1 MKAKLLKTLCCF
13 CLVLALACGM
23 ALAEQLDAPDESK
36 TVASLEVYTMPAKTV
51 YVIGDTFT
59 AEGGVLKINYDDGS
73 WALIDMT
80 DPAVQLSQPT
90 MNTANTK
97 NVAAMYMNQRA
108 VFQVEVA
115 SAMCDVTFDYNYEG
129 APEPTVVQA
138 SEGAAVEQPETP
150 ARDGYTF
157 VAWYTSPDYIQ
168 TYDFAAPVEESMT
181 LYAFWTR
188 DDAAYVN
195 VTFDY
200 GYYGSLLSSYT
211 YPVESGTAVSR
222 PSADPT
228 RTGYTFAEWVDDAGN
243 AYDFAA
249 PIDADT
255 TITATWTKDSE
266 EAQTWVF
273 EAEDTDLTGKI
284 GPSYSGTAQE
294 ESMIIFNDA
303 IEASNDRV
311 VGYLYE
317 SGVSLEFPL
326 ASDMAVSDVQLVVRI
341 TGEYTTMSYDGNDF
355 QVIVNGTPRDYARV
369 TIEAD
374 QSGMQPCQDLIV
386 IEGVSLNEGANMIQL
401 MTNNTNAV
409 TGTTFSANAPVVD
422 CIKLTTTAVVT
433 WDENSG
439 VPAAN
444 YQK

>member
-1 MKAKLLKTLCCF
+1 MKTKLLTLIL
-13 CLVLALACGM
+13 CLVLALTCG
-23 ALAEQLDAPDESK
+23 AAFAEQLDAPDESK
-36 TVASLEVYTMPAKTV
+36 TVASLEVYTMPTKTV
-51 YVIGDTFT
+51 YVIGDTFS
-59 AEGGVLKINYDDGS
+59 AEGGVIKINYDDGT
-73 WALIDMT
+73 WALLDMT
-80 DPAVQLSQPT
+80 DPAVQLSQPP

-115 SAMCDVTFDYNYEG
+115 SAMLDVTFDYNYEG
-129 APEPTVVQA
+129 APEATVVQA
-138 SEGAAVEQPETP
+138 SEGAPVEEP
-150 ARDGYTF
+150 AAPTRDGYTF
-157 VAWYTSPDYIQ
+157 VAWYTSPDYVE
-168 TYDFAAPVEESMT
+168 TYDFSAPVEESLT

-188 DDAAYVN
+188 DDATYVN

-200 GYYGSLLSSYT
+200 GYYGKALSSYS
-211 YPVESGTAVSR
+211 YPVESGTAVAR

-228 RTGYTFAEWVDDAGN
+228 RVGYTFADWVDADGN

-249 PIDADT
+249 AVDADT

-303 IEASNDRV
+303 IDASNDRV
-311 VGYLYE
+311 VGYLYQ

-326 ASDMAVSDVQLVVRI
+326 ASDSAVSDVQLVVRI

-355 QVIVNGTPRDYARV
+355 QVLVNDTPCNYDTI

-374 QSGMQPCQDLIV
+374 QSGFQPCQDLIV
-386 IEGVSLNEGANMIQL
+386 IEGVSLNEGANLIQL
-401 MTNNTNAV
+401 KTNNANAV
-409 TGTTFSANAPVVD
+409 TGTTFASNAPVVD

-444 YQK
+444 Y

>member
-1 MKAKLLKTLCCF
+1 MKTKLLTLILC
-13 CLVLALACGM
+13 LALALTCG
-23 ALAEQLDAPDESK
+23 AAFAEQLDAPDESK
-36 TVASLEVYTMPAKTV
+36 TVASLEVYTMPTKTV
-51 YVIGDTFT
+51 YVIGDTFS
-59 AEGGVLKINYDDGS
+59 AEGGVIKINYDDGT

-80 DPAVQLSQPT
+80 DPAVQLSQPP

-115 SAMCDVTFDYNYEG
+115 SAMLDVTFDYNYEG
-129 APEPTVVQA
+129 APEATVVQA
-138 SEGAAVEQPETP
+138 SEGAPVEEP
-150 ARDGYTF
+150 AAPTRDGYTF
-157 VAWYTSPDYIQ
+157 VAWYTSPDYVE
-168 TYDFAAPVEESMT
+168 TYDFSAPVEESLT

-188 DDAAYVN
+188 DDATYVN

-200 GYYGSLLSSYT
+200 GYYGKALSSYS
-211 YPVESGTAVSR
+211 YPVESGTAVAR

-228 RTGYTFAEWVDDAGN
+228 RVGYTFADWVDADGN

-249 PIDADT
+249 AVDADT

-303 IEASNDRV
+303 IGASNDRM
-311 VGYLYE
+311 VGYLYQ

-326 ASDMAVSDVQLVVRI
+326 ASDSAVSDVQLVVRI
-341 TGEYTTMSYDGNDF
+341 TGEYTTMSYDGNDL
-355 QVIVNGTPRDYARV
+355 QVLVNDIPCNYDRI

-374 QSGMQPCQDLIV
+374 QSGFQPCQDLIV
-386 IEGVSLNEGANMIQL
+386 IEGVSLNEGANLIQL
-401 MTNNTNAV
+401 KTNNTNAV
-409 TGTTFSANAPVVD
+409 TGTTFASNAPVVD

-444 YQK
+444 Y

>member
-59 AEGGVLKINYDDGS
+59 AEGGVLKINYDDGT

-129 APEPTVVQA
+129 APEATVVQA

-150 ARDGYTF
+150 TRDGYTF

-168 TYDFAAPVEESMT
+168 AYDFTTPVEESMT

-188 DDAAYVN
+188 DDATYVN

-243 AYDFAA
+243 VYDFAA

-326 ASDMAVSDVQLVVRI
+326 ASDVAVNDVQLVVRI

-355 QVIVNGTPRDYARV
+355 QVIVNGTPRDYERV

>member
-1 MKAKLLKTLCCF
+1 MKTKLLTLIL
-13 CLVLALACGM
+13 CLVLALSCCM
-23 ALAEQLDAPDESK
+23 AVAEQLDAPDESK
-36 TVASLEVYTMPAKTV
+36 TVASLEVYTMPTKTV
-51 YVIGDTFT
+51 YVIGDTFS
-59 AEGGVLKINYDDGS
+59 AEGGVIKINYDDGT

-80 DPAVQLSQPT
+80 DPAVQLSQPP

-115 SAMCDVTFDYNYEG
+115 SAMLDVTFDYNYEG
-129 APEPTVVQA
+129 APEATVVQA
-138 SEGAAVEQPETP
+138 SEGAPVEEP
-150 ARDGYTF
+150 AAPTRDGYTF
-157 VAWYTSPDYIQ
+157 VAWYTSPDYVE
-168 TYDFAAPVEESMT
+168 TYDFSAPVEESLT

-188 DDAAYVN
+188 DDATYVN

-200 GYYGSLLSSYT
+200 GYYGKALSSYS
-211 YPVESGTAVSR
+211 YPVESGTAVAR

-228 RTGYTFAEWVDDAGN
+228 RVGYTFADWVDADGN

-249 PIDADT
+249 AVDADT

-303 IEASNDRV
+303 IDASNDRV
-311 VGYLYE
+311 VGYLYQ

-326 ASDMAVSDVQLVVRI
+326 ASDSAVSDVQLVVRI

-355 QVIVNGTPRDYARV
+355 QVLVNDTPCNYDTI

-374 QSGMQPCQDLIV
+374 QSGFQPCQDLIV
-386 IEGVSLNEGANMIQL
+386 IEGVSLNEGANLIQL
-401 MTNNTNAV
+401 KTNNANAV
-409 TGTTFSANAPVVD
+409 TGTTFASNAPVVD

-444 YQK
+444 Y

>member
-1 MKAKLLKTLCCF
+1 MKTKLLTLILCF
-13 CLVLALACGM
+13 VLALTCG
-23 ALAEQLDAPDESK
+23 AAFAEQLDAPDESK
-36 TVASLEVYTMPAKTV
+36 TVASLEVYTMPTKTV
-51 YVIGDTFT
+51 YVIGDTFS
-59 AEGGVLKINYDDGS
+59 AEGGVIKINYDDGT

-80 DPAVQLSQPT
+80 DPAVQLSQPP

-115 SAMCDVTFDYNYEG
+115 SAMLDVTFDYNYEG
-129 APEPTVVQA
+129 APEATVVQA
-138 SEGAAVEQPETP
+138 SEGAPVEEP
-150 ARDGYTF
+150 AAPTRDGYTF
-157 VAWYTSPDYIQ
+157 VAWYTSPDYVE
-168 TYDFAAPVEESMT
+168 TYDFSAPVEESLT

-188 DDAAYVN
+188 DDATYVN

-200 GYYGSLLSSYT
+200 GYYGKALSSYS
-211 YPVESGTAVSR
+211 YPVESGTAVAR

-228 RTGYTFAEWVDDAGN
+228 RVGYTFADWVDADGN

-249 PIDADT
+249 AVDADT

-303 IEASNDRV
+303 IDASNDRV
-311 VGYLYE
+311 VGYLYQ

-326 ASDMAVSDVQLVVRI
+326 ASDSAVSDVQLVVRI

-355 QVIVNGTPRDYARV
+355 QVLVNDTPCNYDRI

-374 QSGMQPCQDLIV
+374 QSGFQPCQDLIV
-386 IEGVSLNEGANMIQL
+386 IEGVSLNEGANLIQL
-401 MTNNTNAV
+401 KTNNTNAV
-409 TGTTFSANAPVVD
+409 TGTTFASNAPVVD

-444 YQK
+444 Y

>member
-1 MKAKLLKTLCCF
+1 MKTKLLTLIL
-13 CLVLALACGM
+13 CLVLALTCGT
-23 ALAEQLDAPDESK
+23 AFAEQLDAPDESK
-36 TVASLEVYTMPAKTV
+36 TVASLEVYTMPTKTV
-51 YVIGDTFT
+51 YVIGDTFS
-59 AEGGVLKINYDDGS
+59 AEGGVIKINYDDGT

-80 DPAVQLSQPT
+80 DPAVQLSQPP

-115 SAMCDVTFDYNYEG
+115 SAMLDVTFDYNYEG
-129 APEPTVVQA
+129 APEATVVQA
-138 SEGAAVEQPETP
+138 SEGAPVEEP
-150 ARDGYTF
+150 AAPTRDGYTF
-157 VAWYTSPDYIQ
+157 VAWYTSPDYVE
-168 TYDFAAPVEESMT
+168 TYDFSAPVEESLT

-188 DDAAYVN
+188 DDATYVN

-200 GYYGSLLSSYT
+200 GYYGKALSSYS
-211 YPVESGTAVSR
+211 YPVESGTAVAR

-228 RTGYTFAEWVDDAGN
+228 RVGYTFADWVDADGN

-249 PIDADT
+249 AVDADT

-303 IEASNDRV
+303 IDASNDRV
-311 VGYLYE
+311 VGYLYQ

-326 ASDMAVSDVQLVVRI
+326 ASDSAVSDVQLVVRI

-355 QVIVNGTPRDYARV
+355 QVLVNDTPCNYDRI

-374 QSGMQPCQDLIV
+374 QSGFQPCQDLIV
-386 IEGVSLNEGANMIQL
+386 IEGVSLNEGANLIQL
-401 MTNNTNAV
+401 KTNNANAV
-409 TGTTFSANAPVVD
+409 TGTTFASNAPVVD

-444 YQK
+444 Y

>member
-1 MKAKLLKTLCCF
+1 MKTKLLTLIL
-13 CLVLALACGM
+13 CLVLALTCG
-23 ALAEQLDAPDESK
+23 AAFAEQLDAPDESK
-36 TVASLEVYTMPAKTV
+36 TVASLEVYTMPTKTV
-51 YVIGDTFT
+51 YVIGDTFS
-59 AEGGVLKINYDDGS
+59 AEGGVIKINYDDGT

-80 DPAVQLSQPT
+80 DPAVQLSQPP

-129 APEPTVVQA
+129 APEATVVQA

-150 ARDGYTF
+150 TRDGYTF

-168 TYDFAAPVEESMT
+168 AYDFTAPVEESMT

-188 DDAAYVN
+188 DDATYVN

-211 YPVESGTAVSR
+211 YPVESSTAVSR

-326 ASDMAVSDVQLVVRI
+326 ASDVAVNDVQLVVRI

-355 QVIVNGTPRDYARV
+355 QVIVNGTPRDYERV

>member
-1 MKAKLLKTLCCF
+1 MKTKLLTLILC
-13 CLVLALACGM
+13 LALALTCG
-23 ALAEQLDAPDESK
+23 AAFAEQLDAPDESK
-36 TVASLEVYTMPAKTV
+36 TVASLEVYTMPTKTV
-51 YVIGDTFT
+51 YVIGDTFS
-59 AEGGVLKINYDDGS
+59 AEGGVIKINYDDGT

-80 DPAVQLSQPT
+80 DPAVQLSQPP

-115 SAMCDVTFDYNYEG
+115 SAMLDVTFDYNYEG
-129 APEPTVVQA
+129 APEATVVQA
-138 SEGAAVEQPETP
+138 SEGAPVEEP
-150 ARDGYTF
+150 AAPTRDGYTF
-157 VAWYTSPDYIQ
+157 VAWYTSPDYVE
-168 TYDFAAPVEESMT
+168 TYDFSAPVEESLT

-188 DDAAYVN
+188 DDATYVN

-200 GYYGSLLSSYT
+200 GYYGKALSSYS
-211 YPVESGTAVSR
+211 YPVESGTAVAR

-228 RTGYTFAEWVDDAGN
+228 RVGYTFADWVDADGN

-249 PIDADT
+249 AVDADT

-303 IEASNDRV
+303 IDASNDRV
-311 VGYLYE
+311 VGYLYQ

-326 ASDMAVSDVQLVVRI
+326 ASDSAVSDVQLVVRI

-355 QVIVNGTPRDYARV
+355 QVLVNDTPCNYDRI

-374 QSGMQPCQDLIV
+374 QSGFQPCQDLIV
-386 IEGVSLNEGANMIQL
+386 IEGVSLNEGANLIQL
-401 MTNNTNAV
+401 KTNNTNAV
-409 TGTTFSANAPVVD
+409 TGTTFASNAPVVD

-444 YQK
+444 Y

>member
-1 MKAKLLKTLCCF
+1 MKTKLLTLIL
-13 CLVLALACGM
+13 CLVLALTCSA
-23 ALAEQLDAPDESK
+23 AFAEQLDAPDESK
-36 TVASLEVYTMPAKTV
+36 TVASLEVYTMPTKTV
-51 YVIGDTFT
+51 YVIGDTFS
-59 AEGGVLKINYDDGS
+59 AEGGVIKINYDDGT

-80 DPAVQLSQPT
+80 DPAVQLSQPP

-115 SAMCDVTFDYNYEG
+115 SAMLDVTFDYNYEG
-129 APEPTVVQA
+129 APEATVVQA
-138 SEGAAVEQPETP
+138 SEGAPVEEP
-150 ARDGYTF
+150 AAPTRDGYTF
-157 VAWYTSPDYIQ
+157 VAWYTSPDYVE
-168 TYDFAAPVEESMT
+168 TYDFSAPVEESLT

-188 DDAAYVN
+188 DDATYVN

-200 GYYGSLLSSYT
+200 GYYGKALSSYS
-211 YPVESGTAVSR
+211 YPVESGTAVAR

-228 RTGYTFAEWVDDAGN
+228 RVGYTFADWVDADGN

-249 PIDADT
+249 AVDADT

-303 IEASNDRV
+303 IDASNDRV
-311 VGYLYE
+311 VGYLYQ

-326 ASDMAVSDVQLVVRI
+326 ASDSAVSDVQLVVRI

-355 QVIVNGTPRDYARV
+355 QVLVNDTPCNYDTI

-374 QSGMQPCQDLIV
+374 QSGFQPCQDLIV
-386 IEGVSLNEGANMIQL
+386 IEGVSLNEGANLIQL
-401 MTNNTNAV
+401 KTNNTNAV
-409 TGTTFSANAPVVD
+409 TGTTFASNAPVVD

-444 YQK
+444 Y

>member
-1 MKAKLLKTLCCF
+1 MKTKLLTLIL
-13 CLVLALACGM
+13 CLVLALTCSA
-23 ALAEQLDAPDESK
+23 AFAEQLDAPDESK
-36 TVASLEVYTMPAKTV
+36 TVASLEVYTMPTKTV
-51 YVIGDTFT
+51 YVIGDTFS
-59 AEGGVLKINYDDGS
+59 AEGGVIKINYDDGT

-80 DPAVQLSQPT
+80 DPAVQLSQPP

-115 SAMCDVTFDYNYEG
+115 SAMLDVTFDYNYEG
-129 APEPTVVQA
+129 APEATVVQA
-138 SEGAAVEQPETP
+138 SEGAPVEEP
-150 ARDGYTF
+150 AAPTRDGYTF
-157 VAWYTSPDYIQ
+157 VAWYTSPDYVE
-168 TYDFAAPVEESMT
+168 TYDFSAPVEESLT

-188 DDAAYVN
+188 DDATYVN

-200 GYYGSLLSSYT
+200 GYYGKALSSYS
-211 YPVESGTAVSR
+211 YPVESGTAVAR

-228 RTGYTFAEWVDDAGN
+228 RVGYTFADWVDADGN

-249 PIDADT
+249 AVDADT

-303 IEASNDRV
+303 IDASNDRV
-311 VGYLYE
+311 VGYLYQ

-326 ASDMAVSDVQLVVRI
+326 ASDSAVSDVQLVVRI

-355 QVIVNGTPRDYARV
+355 QVLVNDTPCNYDTI

-374 QSGMQPCQDLIV
+374 QSGFQPCQDLIV
-386 IEGVSLNEGANMIQL
+386 IEGVSLNEGANLIQL
-401 MTNNTNAV
+401 KTNNANAV
-409 TGTTFSANAPVVD
+409 TGTTFASNAPVVD

-444 YQK
+444 Y

>member
-1 MKAKLLKTLCCF
+1 MKTKLLTLIL
-13 CLVLALACGM
+13 CLVLALTCG
-23 ALAEQLDAPDESK
+23 AAFAEQLDAPDESK
-36 TVASLEVYTMPAKTV
+36 TVASLEVYTMPTKTV
-51 YVIGDTFT
+51 YVIGDTFS
-59 AEGGVLKINYDDGS
+59 AEGGVIKINYDDGT

-80 DPAVQLSQPT
+80 DPAVQLSQPP

-115 SAMCDVTFDYNYEG
+115 SAMLDVTFDYNYEG
-129 APEPTVVQA
+129 APEATVVQA
-138 SEGAAVEQPETP
+138 SEGAPVEEP
-150 ARDGYTF
+150 AAPTRDGYTF
-157 VAWYTSPDYIQ
+157 VAWYTSPDYVE
-168 TYDFAAPVEESMT
+168 TYDFSAPVEESLT

-188 DDAAYVN
+188 DDATYVN

-200 GYYGSLLSSYT
+200 GYYGKALSSYS
-211 YPVESGTAVSR
+211 YPVESGTAVAR

-228 RTGYTFAEWVDDAGN
+228 RVGYTFADWVDADGN

-249 PIDADT
+249 AVDADT

-303 IEASNDRV
+303 IDASNDRV
-311 VGYLYE
+311 VGYLYQ

-326 ASDMAVSDVQLVVRI
+326 ASDSAVSDVQLVVRI

-355 QVIVNGTPRDYARV
+355 QVLVNDTPCNYDPI

-374 QSGMQPCQDLIV
+374 QSGFQPCQDLIV
-386 IEGVSLNEGANMIQL
+386 IEGVSLNEGANLIQL
-401 MTNNTNAV
+401 KTNNANAV
-409 TGTTFSANAPVVD
+409 TGTTFASNAPVVD

-444 YQK
+444 Y

>member
-1 MKAKLLKTLCCF
+1 MKTKLLTLIL
-13 CLVLALACGM
+13 CLVLALTCG
-23 ALAEQLDAPDESK
+23 AAFAEQLDAPDESK
-36 TVASLEVYTMPAKTV
+36 TVASLEVYTMPTKTV
-51 YVIGDTFT
+51 YVIGDTFS
-59 AEGGVLKINYDDGS
+59 AEGGVIKINYDDGT

-80 DPAVQLSQPT
+80 DPAVQLSQPP

-115 SAMCDVTFDYNYEG
+115 SAMLDVTFDYNYEG
-129 APEPTVVQA
+129 APEATVVQA
-138 SEGAAVEQPETP
+138 SEGAPVEEP
-150 ARDGYTF
+150 AAPTRDGYTF
-157 VAWYTSPDYIQ
+157 VAWYTSPDYVE
-168 TYDFAAPVEESMT
+168 TYDFSAPVEESLT

-188 DDAAYVN
+188 DDATYVN

-200 GYYGSLLSSYT
+200 GYYGKALSSYS

-228 RTGYTFAEWVDDAGN
+228 RTGYTFADWVDADGN

-249 PIDADT
+249 AVDADT

-303 IEASNDRV
+303 IDASNDRV
-311 VGYLYE
+311 VGYLYQ

-326 ASDMAVSDVQLVVRI
+326 ASDSAVSDVQLVVRI

-355 QVIVNGTPRDYARV
+355 QVLVNDTPCNYDTI

-374 QSGMQPCQDLIV
+374 QSGFQPCQDLIV
-386 IEGVSLNEGANMIQL
+386 IEGVSLNEGANLIQL
-401 MTNNTNAV
+401 KTNNTNAV
-409 TGTTFSANAPVVD
+409 TGTTFASNAPVVD

-444 YQK
+444 Y

>member
-1 MKAKLLKTLCCF
+1 MKTKLLTLILC
-13 CLVLALACGM
+13 LALALTCG
-23 ALAEQLDAPDESK
+23 AAFAEQLDAPDESK
-36 TVASLEVYTMPAKTV
+36 TVASLEVYTMPTKTV
-51 YVIGDTFT
+51 YVIGDTFS
-59 AEGGVLKINYDDGS
+59 AEGGVIKINYDDGT

-80 DPAVQLSQPT
+80 DPAVQLSQPP

-115 SAMCDVTFDYNYEG
+115 SAMLDVTFDYNYEG
-129 APEPTVVQA
+129 APEATVVQA
-138 SEGAAVEQPETP
+138 SEGAPVEEP
-150 ARDGYTF
+150 AAPTRDGYTF
-157 VAWYTSPDYIQ
+157 VAWYTSPDYVE
-168 TYDFAAPVEESMT
+168 TYDFSAPVEESLT

-188 DDAAYVN
+188 DDATYVN

-200 GYYGSLLSSYT
+200 GYYGKALSSYS
-211 YPVESGTAVSR
+211 YPVESGTAVAR
-222 PSADPT
+222 PSAGPT
-228 RTGYTFAEWVDDAGN
+228 RMGYTFADWVDADGN

-249 PIDADT
+249 AVDADT

-303 IEASNDRV
+303 IDASNDRV
-311 VGYLYE
+311 VGYLYQ

-326 ASDMAVSDVQLVVRI
+326 ASDSAVSDVQLVVRI

-355 QVIVNGTPRDYARV
+355 QVLVNDTPCNYDTI

-374 QSGMQPCQDLIV
+374 QSGFQPCQDLIV
-386 IEGVSLNEGANMIQL
+386 IEGVSLNEGANLIQL
-401 MTNNTNAV
+401 KTNNTNAV
-409 TGTTFSANAPVVD
+409 TGTTFASNAPVVD

-444 YQK
+444 Y

>member
-1 MKAKLLKTLCCF
+1 MKTKLLTLIL
-13 CLVLALACGM
+13 CLVLALTCG
-23 ALAEQLDAPDESK
+23 AAFAEQLDAPDESK
-36 TVASLEVYTMPAKTV
+36 TVASLEVYTMPTKTV
-51 YVIGDTFT
+51 YVIGDTFS
-59 AEGGVLKINYDDGS
+59 AEGGVIKINYDDGT

-80 DPAVQLSQPT
+80 DPAVQLSQPP

-115 SAMCDVTFDYNYEG
+115 SAMLDVTFDYNYEG
-129 APEPTVVQA
+129 APEATVVQA
-138 SEGAAVEQPETP
+138 SEGAPVEEP
-150 ARDGYTF
+150 AAPTRDGYTF
-157 VAWYTSPDYIQ
+157 VAWYTSPDYVE
-168 TYDFAAPVEESMT
+168 TYDFSAPVEESLT

-188 DDAAYVN
+188 DDTTYVN

-200 GYYGSLLSSYT
+200 GYYGKALSSYS
-211 YPVESGTAVSR
+211 YPVESGTAVAR

-228 RTGYTFAEWVDDAGN
+228 RVGYTFADWVDADGN

-249 PIDADT
+249 AVDADT

-303 IEASNDRV
+303 IDASNDRV
-311 VGYLYE
+311 VGYLYQ

-326 ASDMAVSDVQLVVRI
+326 ASDSAVSDVQLVVRI

-355 QVIVNGTPRDYARV
+355 QVLVNDTPCNYDTI

-374 QSGMQPCQDLIV
+374 QSGFQPCQDLIV
-386 IEGVSLNEGANMIQL
+386 IEGVSLNEGANLIQL
-401 MTNNTNAV
+401 KTNNTNAV
-409 TGTTFSANAPVVD
+409 TGTTFASNAPVVD

-444 YQK
+444 Y

>member
-1 MKAKLLKTLCCF
+1 MKTKLLTLIL
-13 CLVLALACGM
+13 CLVLALTCG
-23 ALAEQLDAPDESK
+23 AAFAEQLDAPDESK
-36 TVASLEVYTMPAKTV
+36 TVASLEVYTMPTKTV
-51 YVIGDTFT
+51 YVIGDTFS
-59 AEGGVLKINYDDGS
+59 AEGGVIKINYDDGT

-80 DPAVQLSQPT
+80 DPAVQLSQPP

-115 SAMCDVTFDYNYEG
+115 SAMLDVTFDYNYEG
-129 APEPTVVQA
+129 APEATVVQA
-138 SEGAAVEQPETP
+138 SEGAPVEEP
-150 ARDGYTF
+150 AAPTRDGYTF
-157 VAWYTSPDYIQ
+157 VAWYTSPDYVE
-168 TYDFAAPVEESMT
+168 TYDFSAPVEESLT

-188 DDAAYVN
+188 DDATYVN

-200 GYYGSLLSSYT
+200 GYYGKALSSYS
-211 YPVESGTAVSR
+211 YPVESGTAVAR

-228 RTGYTFAEWVDDAGN
+228 RVGYTFADWVDADGN

-249 PIDADT
+249 AVDADT

-303 IEASNDRV
+303 IDASNDRV
-311 VGYLYE
+311 VGYLYQ

-326 ASDMAVSDVQLVVRI
+326 ASDSAVSDVQLVVRI

-355 QVIVNGTPRDYARV
+355 QVLVNDTPCNYDRI

-374 QSGMQPCQDLIV
+374 QSGFQPCQDLIV
-386 IEGVSLNEGANMIQL
+386 IEGVSLNEGANLIQL
-401 MTNNTNAV
+401 KTNNANAV
-409 TGTTFSANAPVVD
+409 TGTTFASNAPVVD

-444 YQK
+444 Y

>member
-1 MKAKLLKTLCCF
+1 MKTKLLTLIL
-13 CLVLALACGM
+13 CLVLALTCG
-23 ALAEQLDAPDESK
+23 AAFAEQLDAPDESK
-36 TVASLEVYTMPAKTV
+36 TVASLEVYTMPTKTV
-51 YVIGDTFT
+51 YVIGDTFS
-59 AEGGVLKINYDDGS
+59 AEGGVIKINYDDGT

-80 DPAVQLSQPT
+80 DPAVQLSQPP

-115 SAMCDVTFDYNYEG
+115 SAMLDVTFDYNYEG
-129 APEPTVVQA
+129 APEATVVQA
-138 SEGAAVEQPETP
+138 SEGAPVEEP
-150 ARDGYTF
+150 AAPTRDGYTF
-157 VAWYTSPDYIQ
+157 VAWYTSPDYVE
-168 TYDFAAPVEESMT
+168 TYDFSAPVEESLA

-188 DDAAYVN
+188 DDATYVN

-200 GYYGSLLSSYT
+200 GYYGKALSSYS
-211 YPVESGTAVSR
+211 YPVESGTAVAR

-228 RTGYTFAEWVDDAGN
+228 RVGYTFADWVDADGN

-249 PIDADT
+249 AVDADT

-303 IEASNDRV
+303 IGASNDRM
-311 VGYLYE
+311 VGYLYQ

-326 ASDMAVSDVQLVVRI
+326 ASDSAVSDVQLVVRI

-355 QVIVNGTPRDYARV
+355 QVLVNDIPCNYDRI

-374 QSGMQPCQDLIV
+374 QSGFQPCDDLIV
-386 IEGVSLNEGANMIQL
+386 IEGVSLNEGANLIQL
-401 MTNNTNAV
+401 KTNNTNAV
-409 TGTTFSANAPVVD
+409 TGTTFASNAPVVD

-444 YQK
+444 Y

>member
-1 MKAKLLKTLCCF
+1 MKTKLLTLIL
-13 CLVLALACGM
+13 CLVLALTCG
-23 ALAEQLDAPDESK
+23 AAFAEQLDAPDESK
-36 TVASLEVYTMPAKTV
+36 TVASLEVYTMPTKTV
-51 YVIGDTFT
+51 YVIGDTFS
-59 AEGGVLKINYDDGS
+59 AEGGVIKINYDDGT

-80 DPAVQLSQPT
+80 DPAVQLSQPP

-115 SAMCDVTFDYNYEG
+115 SAMLDVTFDYNYEG
-129 APEPTVVQA
+129 APEATVVQA
-138 SEGAAVEQPETP
+138 SEGAPVEEP
-150 ARDGYTF
+150 AAPTRDGYTF
-157 VAWYTSPDYIQ
+157 VAWYTSPDYVE
-168 TYDFAAPVEESMT
+168 TYDFSAPVEESLT

-188 DDAAYVN
+188 DDATYVN

-200 GYYGSLLSSYT
+200 GYYGKALSSYS
-211 YPVESGTAVSR
+211 YPVESGTAVAR

-228 RTGYTFAEWVDDAGN
+228 RVGYTFADWVDADGN

-249 PIDADT
+249 AVDADT

-303 IEASNDRV
+303 IDASNDRV
-311 VGYLYE
+311 VGYLYQ

-326 ASDMAVSDVQLVVRI
+326 ASDSAVSDVQLVVRI

-355 QVIVNGTPRDYARV
+355 QVLVNDTPCNYDTI

-374 QSGMQPCQDLIV
+374 QSGFQPCQDLIV
-386 IEGVSLNEGANMIQL
+386 IEGVSLNEGANLIQL
-401 MTNNTNAV
+401 KTNNANAV
-409 TGTTFSANAPVVD
+409 TGTTFASNAPVVD

-444 YQK
+444 Y

>member
-1 MKAKLLKTLCCF
+1 MKTKLLTLILC
-13 CLVLALACGM
+13 LALALTCG
-23 ALAEQLDAPDESK
+23 AAFAEQLDAPDESK
-36 TVASLEVYTMPAKTV
+36 TVASLEVYTMPTKTV
-51 YVIGDTFT
+51 YVIGDTFS
-59 AEGGVLKINYDDGS
+59 AEGGVIKINYDDGT

-80 DPAVQLSQPT
+80 DPAVQLSQPP

-115 SAMCDVTFDYNYEG
+115 SAMLDVTFDYNYEG
-129 APEPTVVQA
+129 APEATVVQA
-138 SEGAAVEQPETP
+138 SEGAPVEEP
-150 ARDGYTF
+150 AAPTRDGYTF
-157 VAWYTSPDYIQ
+157 VAWYTSPDYVE
-168 TYDFAAPVEESMT
+168 TYDFSAPVEESLT

-188 DDAAYVN
+188 DDATYVN

-200 GYYGSLLSSYT
+200 GYYGKALSSYS
-211 YPVESGTAVSR
+211 YPVESGTAVAR

-228 RTGYTFAEWVDDAGN
+228 RVGYTFADWVDADGN

-249 PIDADT
+249 AVDADT

-303 IEASNDRV
+303 IDASNDRV
-311 VGYLYE
+311 VGYLYQ

-326 ASDMAVSDVQLVVRI
+326 ASDSAVSDVQLVVRI

-355 QVIVNGTPRDYARV
+355 QVLVNDTPCNYDRI

-374 QSGMQPCQDLIV
+374 QSGFQPCQDLIV
-386 IEGVSLNEGANMIQL
+386 IEGVSLNEGANLIQL
-401 MTNNTNAV
+401 KTNNANAV
-409 TGTTFSANAPVVD
+409 TGTTFASNAPVVD

-444 YQK
+444 Y

>member
-1 MKAKLLKTLCCF
+1 MKTKLLTLIL
-13 CLVLALACGM
+13 CLVLALTCSA
-23 ALAEQLDAPDESK
+23 AFAEQLDAPDESK
-36 TVASLEVYTMPAKTV
+36 TVASLEVYTRPTKTV
-51 YVIGDTFT
+51 YVIGDTFS
-59 AEGGVLKINYDDGS
+59 AEGGVIKINYDDGT

-80 DPAVQLSQPT
+80 DPAVQLSQPP

-115 SAMCDVTFDYNYEG
+115 SAMLDVTFDYNYEG
-129 APEPTVVQA
+129 APEATVVQA
-138 SEGAAVEQPETP
+138 SEGAPVEEP
-150 ARDGYTF
+150 AAPTRDGYTF
-157 VAWYTSPDYIQ
+157 VAWYTSPDYVE
-168 TYDFAAPVEESMT
+168 TYDFSAPVEESLT

-188 DDAAYVN
+188 DDATYVN

-200 GYYGSLLSSYT
+200 GYYGKALSSYS
-211 YPVESGTAVSR
+211 YPVESGTAVAR

-228 RTGYTFAEWVDDAGN
+228 RVGYTFADWVDADGN

-249 PIDADT
+249 AVDADT

-303 IEASNDRV
+303 IDASNDRV
-311 VGYLYE
+311 VGYLYQ

-326 ASDMAVSDVQLVVRI
+326 ASDSAVSDVQLVVRI

-355 QVIVNGTPRDYARV
+355 QVLVNDTPCNYDTI

-374 QSGMQPCQDLIV
+374 QSGFQPCQDLIV
-386 IEGVSLNEGANMIQL
+386 IEGVSLNEGANLIQL
-401 MTNNTNAV
+401 KTNNTNAV
-409 TGTTFSANAPVVD
+409 TGTTFASNAPVVD

-444 YQK
+444 Y

>member
-1 MKAKLLKTLCCF
+1 MKTKLLTLILC
-13 CLVLALACGM
+13 LALALTCG
-23 ALAEQLDAPDESK
+23 AAFAEQLDAPDESK
-36 TVASLEVYTMPAKTV
+36 TVASLEVYTMPTKTV
-51 YVIGDTFT
+51 YVIGDTFS
-59 AEGGVLKINYDDGS
+59 AEGGVIKINYDDGT

-80 DPAVQLSQPT
+80 DPAVQLSQPP

-115 SAMCDVTFDYNYEG
+115 SAMLDVTFDYNYEG
-129 APEPTVVQA
+129 APEATVVQA
-138 SEGAAVEQPETP
+138 SEGAPVEEP
-150 ARDGYTF
+150 AAPTRDGYTF
-157 VAWYTSPDYIQ
+157 VAWYTSPDYVE
-168 TYDFAAPVEESMT
+168 TYDFSAPVEESLT

-188 DDAAYVN
+188 DDATYVN

-200 GYYGSLLSSYT
+200 GYYGKALSSYS
-211 YPVESGTAVSR
+211 YPVESGTAVAR

-228 RTGYTFAEWVDDAGN
+228 RVGYTFADWVDADGN

-249 PIDADT
+249 AVDADT

-303 IEASNDRV
+303 IGASNDRM
-311 VGYLYE
+311 VGYLYQ

-326 ASDMAVSDVQLVVRI
+326 ASDSAVSDVQLVVRI

-355 QVIVNGTPRDYARV
+355 QVLVNDIPCNYDRI

-374 QSGMQPCQDLIV
+374 QSGFQPCDDLIV
-386 IEGVSLNEGANMIQL
+386 IEGVSLNEGANLIQL
-401 MTNNTNAV
+401 KTNNTNAV
-409 TGTTFSANAPVVD
+409 TGTTFASNAPVVD

-444 YQK
+444 Y